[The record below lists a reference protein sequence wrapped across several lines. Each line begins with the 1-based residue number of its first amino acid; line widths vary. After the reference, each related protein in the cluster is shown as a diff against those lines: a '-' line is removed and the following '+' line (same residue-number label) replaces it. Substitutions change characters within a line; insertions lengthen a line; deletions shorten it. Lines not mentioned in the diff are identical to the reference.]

1 MDVDALNVRAILMST
16 ETTEEDKII
25 ALAQILEC
33 IDAGH
38 PFPQLITDAL
48 IAVFVYDEQSNRI
61 VRN

>member
-33 IDAGH
+33 IDSGH

-48 IAVFVYDEQSNRI
+48 IAVIMCNE
-61 VRN
+61 